1 MNRTCKIS
9 RAAAR
14 FSPAAMTTSHR
25 PIQPKVHRVALLF
38 HASKVYDREII
49 AGIGSYVNQTRVAWD
64 LFLEEDFRF
73 RLDGIHDWHGDG
85 VIADFDD
92 PAVSTALSAM
102 KLPVV
107 AVGSSYADAQTY
119 PEDVPY
125 VATDN
130 QLLIH
135 QACEHLVEAGLHE
148 FACYSLPE
156 SPLNRWAQERE
167 KAFEARMHRDALACR
182 IHRGLATSAPT
193 WDSAARQLVAW
204 LASLPKPI
212 GIVAVTDARARQ
224 LLQACILADIA
235 VPDEVAIVGIDNDTL
250 GQHLTR
256 IQLSSVSQGT
266 HQMGHTAAHLLHQM
280 LGGARLGGTRIVV
293 PPAGIQPRAS
303 SRREAAHG
311 PHVMRALHYIRQ
323 YACQGIKTE
332 QVAAHLGLSRSSLET
347 YFRREL
353 QRTVHDEILH
363 YKLDRACTLLQD
375 GELAGAEVA
384 ERAGFGS
391 VQYLNAVFKRELGCT
406 PREYR
411 ERRPHEKS
419 PALSNGA

>member
-1 MNRTCKIS
+1 
-9 RAAAR
+9 
-14 FSPAAMTTSHR
+14 MTTNHR
-25 PIQPKVHRVALLF
+25 PVQPKVHRVALLF
-38 HASKVYDREII
+38 HASKVYDRELI

-73 RLDGIHDWHGDG
+73 RLDGIEDWHGDG

-92 PAVSTALSAM
+92 PAVCAVLSSM
-102 KLPVV
+102 KMPVV
-107 AVGSSYADAQTY
+107 AVGSSYADEATY
-119 PEDVPY
+119 PAGIPY

-130 QLLIH
+130 ALIVQ
-135 QACEHLVEAGLHE
+135 QACEHLVEAGLRE

-167 KAFEARMHRDALACR
+167 KAFEDQMRRDGLECR

-193 WDSAARQLVAW
+193 WNSAASQLVAW
-204 LASLPKPI
+204 LESLPKPI
-212 GIVAVTDARARQ
+212 GILAVTDARARQ
-224 LLQACILADIA
+224 LLQACILAGIA

-250 GQHLTR
+250 GQNLTR
-256 IQLSSVSQGT
+256 IELSSVSQGT
-266 HQMGHTAAHLLHQM
+266 QQMGKTAAHLMHQM
-280 LGGARLGGTRIVV
+280 LGGARLGGTRVVV
-293 PPAGIQPRAS
+293 PPEGIQVRAS
-303 SRREAAHG
+303 SKREAAHG
-311 PHVMRALHYIRQ
+311 PQVMRALHYIRQ

-363 YKLDRACTLLQD
+363 YKLARACALLQD
-375 GELAGAEVA
+375 GELTGADIA

-411 ERRPHEKS
+411 ERNAQEKS

>member
-1 MNRTCKIS
+1 
-9 RAAAR
+9 
-14 FSPAAMTTSHR
+14 MTTNHR
-25 PIQPKVHRVALLF
+25 PLQAKVHRVALLF

-73 RLDGIHDWHGDG
+73 RLDGIEDWQGDG

-92 PAVSTALSAM
+92 PAVSAALSSM

-107 AVGSSYADAQTY
+107 AVGSSYADDATY
-119 PEDVPY
+119 PAGIPY

-130 QLLIH
+130 ALLVQ
-135 QACEHLVEAGLHE
+135 QACQHLIEAGVAE

-167 KAFEARMHRDALACR
+167 KAFEALMLGDGLECR

-193 WDSAARQLVAW
+193 WNSAASQLVAW
-204 LASLPKPI
+204 LESLPKPV
-212 GIVAVTDARARQ
+212 GILAVTDARARQ
-224 LLQACILADIA
+224 LLQACILAGIA

-250 GQHLTR
+250 GQNLTR
-256 IQLSSVSQGT
+256 IELSSVSQGT
-266 HQMGHTAAHLLHQM
+266 QQMGRTAAHLMHQM
-280 LGGARLGGTRIVV
+280 LGGARLGATRVVV
-293 PPAGIQPRAS
+293 PPDGIQARAS
-303 SRREAAHG
+303 SRRQPAHG
-311 PHVMRALHYIRQ
+311 PQVMRALHYIRQ
-323 YACQGIKTE
+323 YACQGAKTD
-332 QVAAHLGLSRSSLET
+332 QVAAHLGMSRSSLET

-353 QRTVHDEILH
+353 HRTVHDEILH
-363 YKLDRACTLLQD
+363 YKL
-375 GELAGAEVA
+375 
-384 ERAGFGS
+384 ERARAMLQARAFTAAQIAQRTGFGS

-411 ERRPHEKS
+411 ERSTP
-419 PALSNGA
+419 